1 MVNEKYYIIAI
12 VDSQIFFKSSE
23 AVSQIRFMERREYKI
38 LLKYDTSGN
47 IITEIFQFS
56 DSSMTYNYFNKK
68 LVWQKNLYHFPIFCH
83 NRL

>member
-68 LVWQKNLYHFPIFCH
+68 LVWQKNLYHSHI
-83 NRL
+83 LS